1 MSTAMAD
8 RHVRGPSRA
17 RKHARLETRPTGGPS
32 DSAGGYERVRSTERV
47 ESDAR
52 DGAIDV
58 YAAHHRLL
66 AIAWNLERR
75 GTGEPILPEGYEGVV
90 DMDVIAGDDVHH
102 DAPEADAERGVPW
115 DNREACLV
123 VEDHGAHAGLTN
135 AERRAYA
142 RDGQKLRDGVET
154 LETGGCA
161 TCDAEETKATFDGD
175 DADYCLECATEQ
187 ADGRTVRML

>member
-1 MSTAMAD
+1 MSTIMAD

-17 RKHARLETRPTGGPS
+17 RKHARLETRPTAGPR

-47 ESDAR
+47 ESDPR
-52 DGAIDV
+52 NHAIDV

-66 AIAWNLERR
+66 AVAWNVDRAD
-75 GTGEPILPEGYEGVV
+75 GTPTLPEGYEGVV
-90 DMDVIAGDDVHH
+90 DMDAIAGDDVHH

-123 VEDHGAHAGLTN
+123 VEDHGRHAGLTN

-142 RDGQKLRDGVET
+142 RDEQKLRDGDET
-154 LETGGCA
+154 LSPDGCV
-161 TCDAEETKATFDGD
+161 TCDAEETAATFDD
-175 DADYCLECATEQ
+175 EDAEYCLECATEQ

>member
-1 MSTAMAD
+1 MAD

-17 RKHARLETRPTGGPS
+17 RKHARLETRPTSGPT
-32 DSAGGYERVRSTERV
+32 DSAGGYERIRSTER
-47 ESDAR
+47 R
-52 DGAIDV
+52 DDDPRDHAVDV

-66 AIAWNLERR
+66 AVAWNVARAE
-75 GTGEPILPEGYEGVV
+75 TGAPILPDGYEGVV
-90 DMDVIAGDDVHH
+90 DMGALVGDDVHH
-102 DAPEADAERGVPW
+102 DAPEADAERGIPW

-142 RDGQKLRDGVET
+142 RDGQRLRDGDAT
-154 LETGGCA
+154 LATGGCA
-161 TCDAEETKATFDGD
+161 TCDAEETAATFDGD
-175 DADYCLECATEQ
+175 DREYCIDCASEQ